1 MNAVTRTAYTH
12 CPSSPLPIPRFTPV
26 FMKKKYAKSAAR
38 ILAGALLFLRFC
50 ASVAAQQT
58 FTLDDT
64 LRGSITPER
73 AWWDLTFYRLEVSID
88 PDLRYIKGQNEIR
101 YRVLSPGQIMQIDLQ
116 PPLELESVEQDG
128 VPLPMTRRG
137 ANAWMVALQKPQK
150 PGAAET
156 VIARYA
162 GVPREAANAPW
173 DGGFV
178 WSKDRKGGHFI
189 ATACQGIGASVWWP
203 CKDHAYDEPDSM
215 QIALRAP
222 QPLFAVANGRLRG
235 IREHEDGTRSFEWAV
250 VNPINNYGVNANVA
264 EYVHFEDTL
273 HGANGLLTLDYYV
286 LPYNLLKAK
295 AQFEQAKQTL
305 RAFEHW
311 FGPYPF
317 YEDGYKLVEVPY
329 LGMEHQSSVTYGNGY
344 KNGYKGRD
352 LSGTGH
358 GLKWDFIIVHE
369 SGHEWFA
376 NSITARDVA
385 DMWIHEG
392 FTCYSEGL
400 FTEYYYGKE
409 VGAAYLRGL
418 RRNIRNDRPIT
429 GIYGVNYEGSGDM
442 YYKGANMLH
451 TIRQI
456 VADDARWLNVLR
468 GLNRDFYHRTVDAKE
483 VEDWM
488 SREAGRDLSR
498 VFEQYLRDTRIPVF
512 EYRIKKRT
520 LEYRWADCIPGFD
533 MPLKVALPGGSPD
546 FIFPTTQWKK
556 MPCSMDKSKELAID
570 PDFYIFAKKN

>member
-1 MNAVTRTAYTH
+1 MNAVTRLANTLRP
-12 CPSSPLPIPRFTPV
+12 CPLLCLTPV
-26 FMKKKYAKSAAR
+26 FLQKTNRKSAAH
-38 ILAGALLFLRFC
+38 ILAGALLLLC
-50 ASVAAQQT
+50 LATKMPAQQP

-73 AWWDLTFYRLEVSID
+73 AWWDLTFYRLEVAID
-88 PDLRYIKGQNEIR
+88 PDQRYLTGQNEIR
-101 YRVLSPGQIMQIDLQ
+101 YRVLTPSQTLQIDLQ

-128 VPLPMTRRG
+128 IPLRFTRRG
-137 ANAWMVALQKPQK
+137 ANAWMIALQKKQQ
-150 PGAAET
+150 PGATET
-156 VIARYA
+156 IVARYS
-162 GVPREAANAPW
+162 GVPREAPNAPW

-178 WSKDRKGGHFI
+178 WGKDRRGGHFI
-189 ATACQGIGASVWWP
+189 ATACQGLGASAWWP

-215 QIALRAP
+215 QISLRVP
-222 QPLFAVANGRLRG
+222 QPLFAVANGRLRA
-235 IREHEDGTRSFEWAV
+235 IREHDDGTRSFEWAV

-264 EYVHFEDTL
+264 EYVHFADTL
-273 HGANGLLTLDYYV
+273 HGAKGLLTLDYYV

-295 AQFEQAKQTL
+295 VQFEQAKQTI

-329 LGMEHQSSVTYGNGY
+329 LGMEHQSSVTYGNGF
-344 KNGYKGRD
+344 KNGYRGSD

-409 VGAAYLRGL
+409 AGAEYLRGL

-451 TIRQI
+451 TIRKI
-456 VADDARWLNVLR
+456 VADDARWRDMLR
-468 GLNRDFYHRTVDAKE
+468 GLNRDFYHRTVDAAE
-483 VEDWM
+483 IEAWM
-488 SREAGRDLSR
+488 SRKAGRDLSK

-520 LEYRWADCIPGFD
+520 LEYRWAECVPGFD
-533 MPLKVALPGGSPD
+533 MPLKATICGGTPS
-546 FIFPTTQWKK
+546 FIFPTVQWKK
-556 MPCSMDKSKELAID
+556 IPCAMGKTEKLSID
-570 PDFYIFAKKN
+570 PDFYIFVRKL